1 MGCENRHMQYSQFI
15 QGSFVAGTSAEVF
28 EVVSPSTGQVIGS
41 YTTASSDDVARAI
54 DSASQAQSAWKKSGA
69 VQRSDLLRKIALEM
83 RADRERL
90 ATQITSEL
98 GKPYSEAQK
107 EVDVAAEM
115 FEWAAE
121 EARRLYGRVIP
132 ARAPGIQ
139 QIAQLEPVGVVGGF
153 AGWNAPAITPSRKIS
168 AALAAGCAIVIK
180 PSEETAGVA
189 LLIAQACQ
197 RAGTPAG
204 LVNMVFGNPAQIADQ
219 LCNAPD
225 IAMITFTGGTE
236 VGRQLGAKAAAQ
248 MKKATLELGGH
259 APVIVWSDVDID
271 KVAAATVATKYRNA
285 GQVCTSPTRFLIHA
299 SIYDAFCARFVEH
312 VEKLQV
318 LDPFDAKAQMGPLK
332 NQRRRSAIA
341 QLVANAVDSGAT
353 LLAGGKSLDQPG
365 FFYAPTVLAV
375 RDKQA
380 DVSRI
385 EPFGP
390 VALLIPVQDADE
402 ALHEANSLPFGLAA
416 YAFTND
422 MQLAHRFANEI
433 ESGVVCINELQA
445 SLPET
450 PFGGYKDSGLGSEG
464 GIEGLR
470 EFLKVK
476 CVRQGGLA

>member
-1 MGCENRHMQYSQFI
+1 MQYSQFI
-15 QGSFVAGTSAEVF
+15 QDEFVSGSSTDVF
-28 EVVSPSTGQVIGS
+28 EVISPSTGQVIGT
-41 YTTASSDDVARAI
+41 YAMASPDDVARAVYC
-54 DSASQAQSAWKKSGA
+54 AKQAQTLWKKSGA
-69 VQRSDLLRKIALEM
+69 VQRSELLRKIAVEM
-83 RADRERL
+83 RADRDSF
-90 ATQITSEL
+90 ATQIAREL

-107 EVDVAAEM
+107 EVDIAAEM
-115 FEWAAE
+115 FEWSAE

-132 ARAPGIQ
+132 SRSPGIQ
-139 QIAQLEPVGVVGGF
+139 QISQLEPVGVVAGF
-153 AGWNAPAITPSRKIS
+153 SGWNAPAITPSRKIS
-168 AALAAGCAIVIK
+168 AALAAGCSIVIK

-236 VGRQLGAKAAAQ
+236 VGKQLGAKAAAH

-259 APVIVWSDVDID
+259 APVIVWNDVDID
-271 KVAAATVATKYRNA
+271 KVAATAVATKYRNA
-285 GQVCTSPTRFLIHA
+285 GQVCTSPTRFLIQED
-299 SIYDAFCARFVEH
+299 IYEAFCAKFVEYAN
-312 VEKLQV
+312 KLQV
-318 LDPFDAKAQMGPLK
+318 LDPLDAKAQMGPLK
-332 NQRRRSAIA
+332 NQRRRSAINR
-341 QLVANAVDSGAT
+341 LVANAVESGAT
-353 LLAGGKSLDQPG
+353 LLTGGKAIDKPG
-365 FFYAPTVLAV
+365 FFYEPTVLAI
-375 RDKQA
+375 RDKKA

-390 VALLIPVQDADE
+390 VALLIPVKDVDD

-422 MQLAHRFANEI
+422 MRLAHRFANEI

-464 GIEGLR
+464 GVEGLR

-476 CVRQGGLA
+476 CVRQGGLG

>member
-1 MGCENRHMQYSQFI
+1 MQYSQFI
-15 QGSFVAGTSAEVF
+15 HGEFCAGSSSETF
-28 EVVSPSTGQVIGS
+28 EVISPSTGQMIGS
-41 YTTASSDDVARAI
+41 YAMASIADVARAI
-54 DSASQAQSAWKKSGA
+54 DCAKTAQASWKKMS
-69 VQRSDLLRKIALEM
+69 VLQRSELLRKIATEM
-83 RADRERL
+83 RADRNSF
-90 ATQITSEL
+90 ATQIASEL

-107 EVDVAAEM
+107 EVDIAAEM
-115 FEWAAE
+115 FEWSAE

-132 ARAPGIQ
+132 ARAAGIQ
-139 QIAQLEPVGVVGGF
+139 QIAQLEAVGVVAGF
-153 AGWNAPAITPSRKIS
+153 SGWNAPAITPSRKIS

-197 RAGTPAG
+197 RAGAPAG
-204 LVNMVFGNPAQIADQ
+204 LVNMVFGNPAEIADQ
-219 LCNAPD
+219 LCSAPD

-236 VGRQLGAKAAAQ
+236 VGKQLGAKAALH

-259 APVIVWSDVDID
+259 APVIVWSDVDVD
-271 KVAAATVATKYRNA
+271 KVAASTVATKYRNA
-285 GQVCTSPTRFLIHA
+285 GQVCTSPTRFLVHE
-299 SIYDAFCARFVEH
+299 SIYDAFCESFVTHARKVR
-312 VEKLQV
+312 V
-318 LDPFDAKAQMGPLK
+318 LDPFDGQAQMGPLK
-332 NQRRRSAIA
+332 NRRRLHAID
-341 QLVANAVDSGAT
+341 QLVENARQSGAEVLT
-353 LLAGGKSLDQPG
+353 GGKAMTGQPG
-365 FFYAPTVLAV
+365 YFYEPTVIAL
-375 RDKQA
+375 RDKTA

-390 VALLIPVQDADE
+390 VALIIPVKDADE
-402 ALHEANSLPFGLAA
+402 ALKEANSLPFGLAA

-422 MQLAHRFANEI
+422 MKLAHRFANEI

-470 EFLKVK
+470 EFLRVK